1 MMTAY
6 PESQMAPKP
15 SSSSSDD
22 VITVMIVDDHPVVRE
37 GLAAIF
43 KSQKD
48 IKVVGEASNGEEA
61 CELCDQLLPDVLL
74 LDLRMPKKDG
84 LQVINELSSRRGPK
98 PRVIV
103 MTTYESEEDIR
114 RTLKAGARGFL
125 AKGTAPQQIRDAVRR
140 VAQGE
145 SLLPPSI
152 ASKLAESMAHP
163 ELSERELQVL
173 QYMAS
178 GRSNKEIG
186 QVLYI
191 SENTVK
197 AHVKSILAKLDAMG
211 RTEAIAIA
219 TKRGLI
225 VSPPG

>member
-1 MMTAY
+1 MISTY
-6 PESQMAPKP
+6 LESEMAVKP
-15 SSSSSDD
+15 SSNSSDA

-61 CELCDQLLPDVLL
+61 CELSDQLLPDVLL

-84 LQVINELSSRRGPK
+84 LEVINELSGRKGPK
-98 PRVIV
+98 PRIIV

>member
-1 MMTAY
+1 MSSTESERLTAV
-6 PESQMAPKP
+6 KTTP
-15 SSSSSDD
+15 SFSSD
-22 VITVMIVDDHPVVRE
+22 VITVMIVDDHLVVRE

-48 IKVVGEASNGEEA
+48 IKVVAEAGDGDEA
-61 CELCDQLLPDVLL
+61 CKLYDERSPDVVL
-74 LDLRMPKKDG
+74 LDLRMPNKDG
-84 LQVINELSSRRGPK
+84 LHAITELMTRNPPK
-98 PRVIV
+98 PRIIV

-114 RTLKAGARGFL
+114 RTLKAGAKGYL
-125 AKGTAPQQIRDAVRR
+125 AKGTAPQEIREAVRQ
-140 VAQGE
+140 VAKGG

-173 QYMAS
+173 QYMAN

-219 TKRGLI
+219 IKRGLI
-225 VSPPG
+225 VTQG